1 MALVREWTG
10 REARALRHALRL
22 STRAFA
28 DYLGVSARTISKWE
42 SLAEQTSPRPDTQ
55 AILDTALSKANPEA
69 KARFRGLV
77 HRLPTDDEVHTEFTA
92 QHTDDDMKR
101 RTLIALAGPAAI
113 GAGPIADKL
122 ERARRSLECAL
133 GFEPAEQDADDWER
147 IAAEYARRVH
157 LLPPA
162 TTLPALAGD
171 FAALRSDISSAPDR
185 VRTRMVHSAA
195 QLAAVTAIVMV
206 ILRQHHVAAR
216 WWLTAAR
223 AATSVGDPRLS
234 ALVAGRQAVMSL
246 YDTAPDK
253 VLAMADRAISAGGSR
268 ACPGVLNG
276 LSARA
281 QALARL
287 GRDDDALVALNEVG
301 DLFEKL
307 PSHDSTDPG
316 SQWSWPENRLH
327 FIASVVH
334 SRAGRVVAATRA
346 QDAALSSYP
355 VESWSGPAQIE
366 AQRATVLIRSGDV
379 TSGARHLA
387 DLVAKLDEWQ
397 RADGLV
403 HRTALE
409 TLHSIPSAYHD
420 TSAVRE
426 TRTLL
431 DVPQ

>member
-1 MALVREWTG
+1 
-10 REARALRHALRL
+10 
-22 STRAFA
+22 
-28 DYLGVSARTISKWE
+28 
-42 SLAEQTSPRPDTQ
+42 
-55 AILDTALSKANPEA
+55 
-69 KARFRGLV
+69 
-77 HRLPTDDEVHTEFTA
+77 
-92 QHTDDDMKR
+92 MKR

-162 TTLPALAGD
+162 TTLPTLAGD
-171 FAALRSDISSAPDR
+171 FAALRSDISAAPDR
-185 VRTRMVHSAA
+185 IRTRMVHSAA

-281 QALARL
+281 QALTRL

-316 SQWSWPENRLH
+316 SQWSWTEQRLH
-327 FIASVVH
+327 FVASDVH
-334 SRAGRVVAATRA
+334 SRAGRVVPANRT
-346 QDAALSSYP
+346 QDAALNLYP
-355 VESWSGPAQIE
+355 TDSFQGPAQIGI
-366 AQRATVLIRSGDV
+366 QRATALIGSGDV
-379 TSGARHLA
+379 TSGSRHLSDLLGSLA
-387 DLVAKLDEWQ
+387 DWQ
-397 RADGLV
+397 LADGLV

-409 TLHSIPSAYHD
+409 AMRRIPSQFDNTA
-420 TSAVRE
+420 AVRAS
-426 TRTLL
+426 RTLL
-431 DVPQ
+431 DVPH